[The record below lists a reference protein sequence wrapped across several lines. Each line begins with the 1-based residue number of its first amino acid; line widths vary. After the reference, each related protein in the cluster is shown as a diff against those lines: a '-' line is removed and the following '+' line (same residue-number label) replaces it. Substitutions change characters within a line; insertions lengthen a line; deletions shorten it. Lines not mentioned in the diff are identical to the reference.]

1 MKSEKVSVNI
11 NDDKLAKID
20 MLVSEGFYN
29 NRSHFINDAVNG
41 LLAENKMIIDKIITE
56 SRKTYSS
63 DTWFIGVQNLSA
75 RELQDYLDHDA
86 KFSIKGFGI
95 LYIDNDVT
103 LELLSKTVTYISDKI
118 MVRCSNDLQEY
129 IKTIRK

>member
-41 LLAENKMIIDKIITE
+41 LLAENEMIIDKIITE

-118 MVRCSNDLQEY
+118 MVRCSNALQEY

>member
-20 MLVSEGFYN
+20 MLVSEGFYS
-29 NRSHFINDAVNG
+29 NRSAFINDAVNG
-41 LLAENKMIIDKIITE
+41 LLAENEMIIDKIITE

-63 DTWFIGVQNLSA
+63 DTWFIGVQNLSS

>member
-41 LLAENKMIIDKIITE
+41 LLAENEMIIDKIITE

-75 RELQDYLDHDA
+75 RELQDYLDHEA

-103 LELLSKTVTYISDKI
+103 FELLSKTLTYISDKI

>member
-1 MKSEKVSVNI
+1 MKNEKVSVNI

-20 MLVSEGFYN
+20 LLVSEGFYN

-41 LLAENKMIIDKIITE
+41 LLAENEMIIDKIITE

-75 RELQDYLDHDA
+75 RELQDYLDHEA

-103 LELLSKTVTYISDKI
+103 FELLSKTLTYISDKI
-118 MVRCSNDLQEY
+118 MVRCNNDLQEY

>member
-41 LLAENKMIIDKIITE
+41 LLAENEMIIDKIITE

-63 DTWFIGVQNLSA
+63 DTWLIGVQNLSA

-103 LELLSKTVTYISDKI
+103 FELLSKTLTYISDKI

>member
-1 MKSEKVSVNI
+1 MKNEKVSVNI

-29 NRSHFINDAVNG
+29 NRSHFINDALNG
-41 LLAENKMIIDKIITE
+41 LLAENEMIIDKIITE

-103 LELLSKTVTYISDKI
+103 LELLSKTITYISDKI

>member
-41 LLAENKMIIDKIITE
+41 LLAENEMIIDKIITE

-75 RELQDYLDHDA
+75 RELQDYLDHEA

-103 LELLSKTVTYISDKI
+103 FELLSKTLTYISDKI
-118 MVRCSNDLQEY
+118 MVRCNNDLQEY

>member
-41 LLAENKMIIDKIITE
+41 LLAENEMIIDKIITE

>member
-41 LLAENKMIIDKIITE
+41 LLAENEMIIDKIITE

-129 IKTIRK
+129 IKTIRE

>member
-1 MKSEKVSVNI
+1 MIIK
-11 NDDKLAKID
+11 
-20 MLVSEGFYN
+20 
-29 NRSHFINDAVNG
+29 
-41 LLAENKMIIDKIITE
+41 IIDKIITE

-103 LELLSKTVTYISDKI
+103 FELLSKTLTYISDKI

>member
-41 LLAENKMIIDKIITE
+41 LLAENEMIIDKIITE

-75 RELQDYLDHDA
+75 RELQDYLDHEA
-86 KFSIKGFGI
+86 KFSMKGFGI

-118 MVRCSNDLQEY
+118 MVRCNNDLQEY